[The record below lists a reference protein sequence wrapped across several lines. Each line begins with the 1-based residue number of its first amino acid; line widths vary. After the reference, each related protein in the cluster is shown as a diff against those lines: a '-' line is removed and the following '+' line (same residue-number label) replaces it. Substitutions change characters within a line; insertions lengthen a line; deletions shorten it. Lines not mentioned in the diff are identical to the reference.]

1 MINFIK
7 TILISRPVSEVYAYL
22 ADLEH
27 TPEWNWAITETTK
40 ITPGPVAVG
49 TRYRQ
54 TRSVP
59 RSATEDLRIT
69 VLEPNRRIE
78 VEGTLARFPAHLT
91 YRLASSQ
98 TGTEVTNTVVLQPE
112 GALRL
117 AGSLIVNR
125 ISQSVADNLSQ
136 LKSLL
141 ETGQDLID
149 PHDTQ

>member
-1 MINFIK
+1 MINFTN

-40 ITPGPVAVG
+40 ITSGPVAVG

-59 RSATEDLRIT
+59 RSATEDLQIT

-78 VEGTLARFPAHLT
+78 VAGTLAQFPAHLT
-91 YRLASSQ
+91 YRLASLR
-98 TGTEVTNTVVLQPE
+98 TGTELINEVVLQPK
-112 GALRL
+112 GAVRL
-117 AGSLIVNR
+117 AGSLIANR

-141 ETGQDLID
+141 ETGQDQIG
-149 PHDTQ
+149 PHPT